1 MRGRRRRM
9 IELAWTILVC
19 AIPGAALAYH
29 SKDVERVA
37 APPGV
42 GLKLLRGYN
51 SRTGQL
57 TDHCVSS
64 SSSKRERGAGQPG
77 VREFK
82 LIHSVHEILTERDLS
97 IAAELSVGFGIGG
110 ASLSVEQSFFKKSSS
125 SVENGAAYAYFLDY
139 SAPVFADS
147 AAKYQLTD
155 DAAALFQRTARDQSK
170 HFERSCGDAV
180 VIGFQSARS
189 FQGIATLAKSAT
201 SSEEAR
207 ETNVKLAARY
217 MIATLNGTVQQ
228 MGKERTAAESL
239 EIKVHYIASGD
250 AELHGAT
257 NLEQFA
263 RAYRQFEA
271 ANVAQTTDVVYIYV
285 IPYSKLL
292 DRSEFDLG
300 IPKQR
305 MQRVRTIINGIQR
318 IELARA
324 AARSEAAEA
333 TSEGARE
340 RARTAQRFLTREL
353 KILKEAFR
361 RADGCIDEFSSDC
374 ENLYARLDRGPNVR
388 NRAQLKEFAK
398 TAIASAKECRTGYP
412 VTRPNGLAVCAQ
424 CDAGKEPVFTNG
436 NDGACRYLAR
446 APKAPGVT
454 RLFMG
459 DLKQSRRTQL
469 EAGVVGTI
477 AIYPNFEARNCDKD
491 CRSKAADAVCKSHS
505 RGVSTGFEVWN
516 PLVDDLAEQPR
527 HFFYP
532 NGDMCR
538 PSGPGAFEAVRCKTF
553 KYVDCAGV
561 RTGG

>member
-324 AARSEAAEA
+324 AAR
-333 TSEGARE
+333 
-340 RARTAQRFLTREL
+340 
-353 KILKEAFR
+353 
-361 RADGCIDEFSSDC
+361 
-374 ENLYARLDRGPNVR
+374 GPNVR

-446 APKAPGVT
+446 APKAPRVT